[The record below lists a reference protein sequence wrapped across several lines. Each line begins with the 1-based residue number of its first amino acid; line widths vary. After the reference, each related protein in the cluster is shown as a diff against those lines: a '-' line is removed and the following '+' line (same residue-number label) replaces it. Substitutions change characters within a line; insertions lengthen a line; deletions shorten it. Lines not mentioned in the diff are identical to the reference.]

1 MSLLHPDPG
10 KEIDG
15 AARGEAFTKGT
26 SHVVWASLLAA
37 ITVTIAIAV
46 YVVAGEKPPVA
57 SGEILQ
63 VWAQPRYVQTT
74 GLDANGDAMA
84 QESIDQVL
92 VLAHVRLHNQS
103 QYPLFLEDVLANIQR
118 PNGTL
123 SVYAGSAGQ
132 YEEALVAYP
141 ELAALHATPL
151 SPRTTIAPGQTV
163 EGTAFWA
170 VRMTRQAWEERR
182 GLNLTFEIQYHPSLV
197 LEPRAPVT
205 ELQPEPAHL
214 SARKDNR

>member
-1 MSLLHPDPG
+1 MSLLQQDPG
-10 KEIDG
+10 KEIDD

-37 ITVTIAIAV
+37 VTVTILIAV

-57 SGEILQ
+57 SAEILQ
-63 VWAQPRYVQTT
+63 VWAQPRHVQTS

-84 QESIDQVL
+84 KESFDQVL

-118 PNGTL
+118 PNGAL
-123 SVYAGSAGQ
+123 SVYAGSVGQ

-151 SPRTTIAPGQTV
+151 SPRITIAPGQTV

-170 VRMTRQAWEERR
+170 VRMTRQAWEERQ

-197 LEPRAPVT
+197 LGLRAPVT
-205 ELQPEPAHL
+205 ELQPEPARP